1 MKKFYLMD
9 NQGFIRGEVQAS
21 KHSEARYKI
30 MNSNLLPIIDKIKEI
45 NRSQVKIYGISEVY
59 RSW

>member
-9 NQGFIRGEVQAS
+9 NQGFIRGEIQAS

-30 MNSNLLPIIDKIKEI
+30 MNSNILPIIDKIKEI
-45 NRSQVKIYGISEVY
+45 NRTQAKVYSISEVY
-59 RSW
+59 RCW

>member
-9 NQGFIRGEVQAS
+9 SQGFLRGEIQAS

-30 MNSNLLPIIDKIKEI
+30 MNSVLLPLVDKVKEV
-45 NRSQVKIYGISEVY
+45 NRTQVKIYGISEVY
-59 RSW
+59 RCW